1 MDILFIIFMYWVI
14 HGRPVWEE
22 LIKPLNR
29 KKPTKREVD
38 ELMHEVEEF
47 TKGNIQ

>member
-14 HGRPVWEE
+14 HGRPVWRE
-22 LIKPLNR
+22 LFSHRPR
-29 KKPTKREVD
+29 QPTKREVD
-38 ELMHEVEEF
+38 ELVHEVEEF